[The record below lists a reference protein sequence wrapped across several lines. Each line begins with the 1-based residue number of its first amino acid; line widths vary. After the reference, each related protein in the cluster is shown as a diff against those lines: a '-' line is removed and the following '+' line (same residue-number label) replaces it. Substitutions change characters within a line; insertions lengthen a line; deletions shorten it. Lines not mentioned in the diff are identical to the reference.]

1 MSDDLIDRD
10 RVAGIAHAVHR
21 PLMAADRR
29 WGPGEILAPSERE
42 TVSSGSTS
50 PEGAPV
56 KDEPKRRRADYRK
69 TAVVTRRIL
78 IGVGRPLQQKDIY
91 ARFPADLQD
100 QIEPKKLYRILRA
113 SQRAG
118 LIFTADGWWVRKSW
132 LAKSDKEWHR
142 KLSGS
147 SLAKVRRELDRACD
161 IALDSLRAS
170 GTSKRIDDLLAEIG
184 DKSLDRGK
192 FIRALWNRAQSDPR
206 LHRLADGQYQWM
218 PARTPGCASAT

>member
-1 MSDDLIDRD
+1 MSDDPIDHD
-10 RVAGIAHAVHR
+10 RVAGIAHAAHR
-21 PLMAADRR
+21 PLMAADHRR
-29 WGPGEILAPSERE
+29 GPGEILAPSERE

-50 PEGAPV
+50 PEGSPV
-56 KDEPKRRRADYRK
+56 EPKRRRADYRK

-100 QIEPKKLYRILRA
+100 QIEPRKLCRILRA

-132 LAKSDKEWHR
+132 LAKSDKEWRR
-142 KLSGS
+142 KPCGS
-147 SLAKVRRELDRACD
+147 SLAKVRRKLDRACD

-170 GTSKRIDDLLAEIG
+170 GTSRGCAPASIGIARRRGDAGGDRSARDSKSARMNLPRSKDLSPISASRSSIA
-184 DKSLDRGK
+184 
-192 FIRALWNRAQSDPR
+192 F
-206 LHRLADGQYQWM
+206 
-218 PARTPGCASAT
+218 GCASAT

>member
-1 MSDDLIDRD
+1 MSDDPIDHD
-10 RVAGIAHAVHR
+10 RVAGIAHAAHR
-21 PLMAADRR
+21 PLMAADHRR
-29 WGPGEILAPSERE
+29 GPGEILAPSERE

-50 PEGAPV
+50 PEGSPV
-56 KDEPKRRRADYRK
+56 EPKRRRADYRK

-100 QIEPKKLYRILRA
+100 QIEPRKLCRILRA

-132 LAKSDKEWHR
+132 LAKSDKEWR
-142 KLSGS
+142 WKPCGS
-147 SLAKVRRELDRACD
+147 SLAKVRRKLDRACD

-170 GTSKRIDDLLAEIG
+170 GTSKAIDDLLAEIG

-206 LHRLADGQYQWM
+206 LHRLADGRYQWM